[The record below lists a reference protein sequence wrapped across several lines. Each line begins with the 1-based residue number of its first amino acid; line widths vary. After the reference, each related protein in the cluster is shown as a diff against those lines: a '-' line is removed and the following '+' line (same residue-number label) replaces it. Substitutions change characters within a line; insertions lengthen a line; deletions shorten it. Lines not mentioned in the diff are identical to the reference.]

1 MVHFVSFPEKATV
14 KMSLSVRALV
24 PGSSRNQTRV
34 VISGRSGPRHMDKSN
49 WSGWLTV
56 LTLKDLQKDTV
67 NLTVWTKSEQDKDV
81 YFEVKL
87 HRVCKMV
94 VILWSR
100 VLIFTWV
107 QLL

>member
-1 MVHFVSFPEKATV
+1 
-14 KMSLSVRALV
+14 
-24 PGSSRNQTRV
+24 
-34 VISGRSGPRHMDKSN
+34 MDKSH

-87 HRVCKMV
+87 HWVC
-94 VILWSR
+94 
-100 VLIFTWV
+100 
-107 QLL
+107 